1 MAEALPALAQ
11 RRAKLLRRTR
21 VGGGLAL
28 ALALVLWAVAVAGS
42 EKLVFVIAAGLGVLA
57 ASEAGGLLAERPRSG
72 RVLGALAGLAAAVPW
87 WLSMDARPGPTAPAP
102 IVSYGL
108 AFALAALCALLLRP
122 RAPADRSWALPAWF
136 WLAWV
141 SAPLAGLSAVYARLG
156 ESGPG
161 ARELIALIALSKVGD
176 IVGYYGGSAFGR
188 HHPFPR
194 LSPGK
199 TSEGCCASLLG
210 ALLAA
215 AILAQTGVLRLPL
228 GSALLIGAA
237 INLASQAGDLL
248 ESRLKR
254 SLAVKDSGSLFGP
267 SGGFLD
273 LVDSL
278 LLSIP
283 VALALWPA
291 LTT

>member
-1 MAEALPALAQ
+1 MAEAVSPAAQ

-28 ALALVLWAVAVAGS
+28 ALGLLLWGVAAAAS
-42 EKLVFVIAAGLGVLA
+42 EKLVFAIAAALGVLT
-57 ASEAGGLLAERPRSG
+57 ASEAGGLLARAPRSG
-72 RVLGALAGLAAAVPW
+72 RVLGALAGAAAALPW
-87 WLSMDARPGPTAPAP
+87 WLLLVEHPLLPSRVP
-102 IVSYGL
+102 IAAYGL
-108 AFALAALCALLLRP
+108 AFALAGLFALPLRA
-122 RAPADRSWALPAWF
+122 REPAESSFALPAWF
-136 WLAWV
+136 WLAWA
-141 SAPLAGLSAVYARLG
+141 SAPLAGLSAVYAQLG
-156 ESGPG
+156 QAGPG
-161 ARELIALIALSKVGD
+161 ARELIALIVLSKVGD
-176 IVGYYGGSAFGR
+176 IAGYYGGSAIGR

-199 TSEGCCASLLG
+199 TSEGCLCSLLG
-210 ALLAA
+210 ALLVAA
-215 AILAQTGVLRLPL
+215 LLARAGVLSLPL
-228 GSALLIGAA
+228 GSALLIAAA

-254 SLAVKDSGSLFGP
+254 SLSVKDSGSLFGP

-283 VALALWPA
+283 VSLALWPA
-291 LTT
+291 LAR

>member
-1 MAEALPALAQ
+1 LAEALPAAAQ

-28 ALALVLWAVAVAGS
+28 GLGLLLWGVAAAGS
-42 EKLVFVIAAGLGVLA
+42 GKLVFAIAAGLGLLA
-57 ASEAGGLLAERPRSG
+57 ASEAGGLLSKHPRSG
-72 RVLGALAGLAAAVPW
+72 RALGALAGLAAAGPW
-87 WLSMDARPGPTAPAP
+87 WLALGRGPGLPSAAP
-102 IVSYGL
+102 IVAYGL
-108 AFALAALCALLLRP
+108 AFALAALCALPLRP
-122 RAPADRSWALPAWF
+122 REPAERSWALPAWF

-156 ESGPG
+156 ESGAG
-161 ARELIALIALSKVGD
+161 ARELIALIVLSKVGD

-199 TSEGCCASLLG
+199 TSEGCFASLLG